1 MSKLV
6 KKDLHTPFTSHTIEK
21 LMGVIQRCTHE
32 QAVAADDAAR
42 ALPGAS
48 PARHSGRVRSIFVV
62 LAVLPASGES
72 MSYDVLVNGASIL
85 TAPVVVDSTYTD
97 KYIEFSVLAG
107 GAQISIGDLVT
118 VTRDYTAGGGPAMTN
133 NSISV
138 EWSALAT

>member
-48 PARHSGRVRSIFVV
+48 PARHSGKVRSVFAT

-97 KYIEFSVLAG
+97 KYIELFAIA